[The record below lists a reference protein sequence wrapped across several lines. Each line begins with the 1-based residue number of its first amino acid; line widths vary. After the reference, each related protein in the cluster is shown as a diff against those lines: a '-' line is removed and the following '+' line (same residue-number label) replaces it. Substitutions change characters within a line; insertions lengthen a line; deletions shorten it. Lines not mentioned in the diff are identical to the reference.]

1 MISLLAIW
9 LTSRPSTKQVSFG
22 WHFAKVLGAMIS
34 ILIIWVLTSGLA
46 NEALRSRM
54 KYDFEIDGSI
64 MLIRSSIGFCL
75 DVIMGC
81 LLHQHGHFIKQ
92 MDLPIQTLEKLKM
105 TYSNQFLIARK
116 MLQ

>member
-64 MLIRSSIGFCL
+64 MMIRSSIGFCL

-81 LLHQHGHFIKQ
+81 LLHQHGHSH
-92 MDLPIQTLEKLKM
+92 QTNGLANSDPREIENDIW
-105 TYSNQFLIARK
+105 NQFLIARK